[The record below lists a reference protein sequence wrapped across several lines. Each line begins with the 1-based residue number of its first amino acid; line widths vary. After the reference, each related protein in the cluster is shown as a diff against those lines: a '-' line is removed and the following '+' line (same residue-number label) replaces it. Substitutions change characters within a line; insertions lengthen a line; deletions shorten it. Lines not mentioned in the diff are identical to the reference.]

1 MSLFVVVAAM
11 AVTMQFAMSDMVAA
25 PLNFGAAAI
34 TSRKP
39 VLKLT
44 KHQHFFVDCGI
55 VLSFLI
61 NVSIFC

>member
-1 MSLFVVVAAM
+1 MVGTRAA
-11 AVTMQFAMSDMVAA
+11 TFLGCAMI
-25 PLNFGAAAI
+25 PH

-39 VLKLT
+39 VPKLT

>member
-1 MSLFVVVAAM
+1 MHACMRAWMHISGVPQATF
-11 AVTMQFAMSDMVAA
+11 
-25 PLNFGAAAI
+25 

-39 VLKLT
+39 VPKLT
-44 KHQHFFVDCGI
+44 KNQHFFVDCGI